1 MRIEEHLEE
10 AEEHRKILTE
20 AKMSASAAYEEAK

>member
-10 AEEHRKILTE
+10 AEEHHKNLME